1 MYGRSDPA
9 ISYDMLICGTAEKY
23 TGGKYQ
29 YGQEEDGDSKWVLV
43 DMSIGLT
50 SRDNVKEIRERH
62 QDDVYF
68 LIAVSDRIGER
79 IDLPDRTKTVH
90 TLFQFHQK
98 GEAGPQTPIKM

>member
-29 YGQEEDGDSKWVLV
+29 YEQEEDGDSKWVLV
-43 DMSIGLT
+43 GMSIGLI
-50 SRDNVKEIRERH
+50 SRDNVKEIRVRH
-62 QDDVYF
+62 QGDVYF
-68 LIAVSDRIGER
+68 LIVVSDRIGER

-98 GEAGPQTPIKM
+98 AKQTHKRP

>member
-9 ISYDMLICGTAEKY
+9 ISYDMLVCGTAEKY

-29 YGQEEDGDSKWVLV
+29 YEQEKDGDSKWVLV
-43 DMSIGLT
+43 GMSIGLI
-50 SRDNVKEIRERH
+50 SRDNVKEIRVRH
-62 QDDVYF
+62 QGDVYF

-98 GEAGPQTPIKM
+98 AKQTHKRR